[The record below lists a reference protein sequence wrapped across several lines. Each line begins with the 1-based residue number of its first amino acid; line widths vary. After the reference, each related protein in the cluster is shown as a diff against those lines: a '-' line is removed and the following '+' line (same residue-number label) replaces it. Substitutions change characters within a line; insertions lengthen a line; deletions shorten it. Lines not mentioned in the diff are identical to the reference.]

1 MSEKDEKYEKDEKDE
16 KDINIICEI
25 KVDVK
30 NEDDKAENK
39 NKEDDEKEKD
49 ILIIYSR
56 DITRSEVVRLQQ
68 YGNVLEYDDCHINI
82 PVDSLIETF
91 HPHYF
96 LFDVR
101 KKNHRLFLTKDF
113 RSRYHIIC
121 MIRWYD
127 LLEDFIED
135 VECDNVIK
143 ELPSE
148 DSTNNQ
154 KEFDK
159 TLLHPKIRRPNCCR
173 NIFEQLLG
181 CGYIYRYCITSIRSL
196 LMQYVC
202 TCIGAPPPVVCVIG
216 MVT

>member
-1 MSEKDEKYEKDEKDE
+1 MSEKDDEKDK
-16 KDINIICEI
+16 KDTINIICEI

-30 NEDDKAENK
+30 DE
-39 NKEDDEKEKD
+39 DEKNNVEKVETVETVEKVEKVETVEKKYEDGDKKDADEDEDEDEEKD

-56 DITRSEVVRLQQ
+56 DITKNEVVRLQQ

-82 PVDSLIETF
+82 PVDQLIDSF

-113 RSRYHIIC
+113 RSLYHIIC

-127 LLEDFIED
+127 MLEDFITD

-159 TLLHPKIRRPNCCR
+159 KLLHPKILQPNCCR
-173 NIFEQLLG
+173 NIFEQLFG
-181 CGYIYRYCITSIRSL
+181 CGYIYRY
-196 LMQYVC
+196 
-202 TCIGAPPPVVCVIG
+202 
-216 MVT
+216 